1 MESCV
6 IKQRLL
12 KDWAKY
18 RQIEFD
24 LMSNRKPSQQHVYV
38 SAMHKRDY
46 ISDLLTEHYGLKL
59 ENLESAVRE
68 IDPLY
73 IFPAK

>member
-1 MESCV
+1 MESCD

-46 ISDLLTEHYGLKL
+46 ISDLLTEQYGLKL
-59 ENLESAVRE
+59 EDLESAVRE
-68 IDPLY
+68 VNPSY
-73 IFPAK
+73 TFPTK